1 MARRL
6 DRDGVRLEQYT
17 KAHKQIP
24 IGSSVA
30 VQNQT
35 GRFPNKWDKTG
46 MVVENLDHDKVLVKL
61 DGSGRLT
68 TRNRQFVKRIVSAP
82 DQPVEVLSVLRK
94 SQGIRDDSRVDLLP
108 EEEGA
113 GQLISGAGDPVLA
126 REVEQLDDEGPQ
138 GPAAGHEVVEGWDE
152 ASVGEG
158 VVPVGPAEVPDQAG
172 QPAEGR
178 PVRARKPNVRYSA
191 EEYDLSQ
198 ISGTGRARYQDQGWK
213 KRKKRK

>member
-1 MARRL
+1 MSEVTSETA
-6 DRDGVRLEQYT
+6 VYQE
-17 KAHKQIP
+17 HKQIP
-24 IGSSVA
+24 VGSSVA
-30 VQNQT
+30 VQNQA

-68 TRNRQFVKRIVSAP
+68 SRNRKFVKKIVSPP
-82 DQPVEVLSVLRK
+82 DQPVEVVPVLRK
-94 SQGIRDDSRVDLLP
+94 SQDIRDDSRVDLLP

-126 REVEQLDDEGPQ
+126 REVEQPHDHGPQ
-138 GPAAGHEVVEGWDE
+138 GPAVGREVVEGWDE
-152 ASVGEG
+152 VSVGGE
-158 VVPVGPAEVPDQAG
+158 VVPVGPADVPDQAR

-191 EEYDLSQ
+191 EEYDLSK
-198 ISGTGRARYQDQGWK
+198 ISGTGKVRYQDQGWK
-213 KRKKRK
+213 KAKKRKK